1 MYKRRL
7 TLFPDGDLPLPW
19 IRMTVSLT
27 KVDEL
32 IL

>member
-7 TLFPDGDLPLPW
+7 TLFPDGDLSLPG

-27 KVDEL
+27 KVDDL
-32 IL
+32 FL